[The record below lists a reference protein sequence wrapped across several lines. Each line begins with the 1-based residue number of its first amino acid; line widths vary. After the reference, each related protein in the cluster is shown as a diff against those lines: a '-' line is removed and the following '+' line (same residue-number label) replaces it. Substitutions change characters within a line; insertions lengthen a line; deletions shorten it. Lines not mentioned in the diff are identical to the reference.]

1 MSTVQEKVFQKV
13 SLILSNKTS
22 FWIFLPKQNLNTYSC
37 IMGFE
42 TFGFSQELLEG
53 LDAMNFSEPTPIQQ
67 QAIPE
72 ILAGKDLIASAQ
84 TGTGKTAAFLL
95 PVIESNLHKNKGHID
110 TLIIVPTRE
119 LGLQIDQQLEGFA
132 YFVPVSSIAVY
143 GGGDGKEFE
152 VQKRALKEGT
162 DVVIATPGKLLSH
175 LNMGYVDMTHLKH
188 LILDEVDRMLDMG
201 FIEDIQRILTFLP
214 DERQTLFFSATMPP
228 KIRQLAVKLLKNPVQ
243 INISISKPAAGIKQ
257 GAYSVYDT
265 QKLHLLKHIFEG
277 RNLKSAILFAGTKQK
292 VKEVERELRK
302 MGLNVGAIHS
312 DLEQAQ
318 REEVLLGFRNKNV
331 TILVATDVVSRGI
344 DVLGIELVVNY
355 DVPADPEDYV
365 HRIGRTAR
373 AETKGEAVT
382 LISPLDQRKFSR
394 IEEMIETVVEKY
406 MLPDNF
412 ETGPVYDPTKNKE
425 GFKGKNRRSK
435 GKSQPVAES
444 KTARSIS
451 KTNTNQGNS
460 ADRSRSAN
468 IPNENK
474 HIVKRSD
481 WKKP

>member
-1 MSTVQEKVFQKV
+1 
-13 SLILSNKTS
+13 
-22 FWIFLPKQNLNTYSC
+22 
-37 IMGFE
+37 MGFE
-42 TFGFSQELLEG
+42 TFGFSQELLDG

-95 PVIESNLHKNKGHID
+95 PIIESNLKNNTGKID

-152 VQKRALKEGT
+152 VQKRALREGT
-162 DVVIATPGKLLSH
+162 DIVIATPGKLLSH
-175 LNMGYVDMTHLKH
+175 LNMGYVDMKNLKH

-214 DERQTLFFSATMPP
+214 EHRQTLFFSATMPP

-265 QKLHLLKHIFEG
+265 QKLQLLKTIFEG
-277 RNLKSAILFAGTKQK
+277 RDLKSAILFAGTKQK

-318 REEVLLGFRNKNV
+318 REEVLLGFRNKNI

-344 DVLGIELVVNY
+344 DVQGIELVVNY

-382 LISPLDQRKFSR
+382 LINPLDQRKFSR

-406 MLPDNF
+406 TLPDNF
-412 ETGPVYDPTKNKE
+412 DSGPVYDPMKNKE
-425 GFKGKNRRSK
+425 DSKGKSRRSK
-435 GKSQPVAES
+435 GKSQPLAVN
-444 KTARSIS
+444 KTARPVS
-451 KTNTNQGNS
+451 KVNSNQEKRPVASKAES
-460 ADRSRSAN
+460 AS
-468 IPNENK
+468 NK
-474 HIVKRSD
+474 NAHIVKRED
-481 WKKP
+481 WKKPE

>member
-1 MSTVQEKVFQKV
+1 
-13 SLILSNKTS
+13 
-22 FWIFLPKQNLNTYSC
+22 
-37 IMGFE
+37 MGFE
-42 TFGFSQELLEG
+42 SFGFSQELLDG

-95 PVIESNLHKNKGHID
+95 PIIESNLKNNNGKID

-152 VQKRALKEGT
+152 VQKRALREGT
-162 DVVIATPGKLLSH
+162 DIVIATPGKLLSH
-175 LNMGYVDMTHLKH
+175 LNMGYVDMKNLKH

-214 DERQTLFFSATMPP
+214 EDRQTLFFSATMPP

-265 QKLHLLKHIFEG
+265 QKLQLLKTIFEG
-277 RNLKSAILFAGTKQK
+277 RDLKSAILFAGTKQK

-344 DVLGIELVVNY
+344 DVQGIELVVNY

-382 LISPLDQRKFSR
+382 LINPLDQRKFSR
-394 IEEMIETVVEKY
+394 IEEMIETTVDKY
-406 MLPDNF
+406 PLPDNF
-412 ETGPVYDPTKNKE
+412 ETGPVYDPIKNKE
-425 GFKGKNRRSK
+425 DSK
-435 GKSQPVAES
+435 GKSRRPRGKSQPNAAS
-444 KTARSIS
+444 KTERPIS
-451 KTNTNQGNS
+451 KVNANKGNQTNQSKSES
-460 ADRSRSAN
+460 APIKN
-468 IPNENK
+468 T
-474 HIVKRSD
+474 HVVKRAD
-481 WKKP
+481 WKKPE

>member
-1 MSTVQEKVFQKV
+1 
-13 SLILSNKTS
+13 
-22 FWIFLPKQNLNTYSC
+22 
-37 IMGFE
+37 MGFE
-42 TFGFSQELLEG
+42 TFGFSQELLDG
-53 LDAMNFSEPTPIQQ
+53 LDAMNFREPTPIQQ

-95 PVIESNLHKNKGHID
+95 PIIESNLKNNTGKID

-152 VQKRALKEGT
+152 VQKRALREGT
-162 DVVIATPGKLLSH
+162 DIVIATPGKLLSH
-175 LNMGYVDMTHLKH
+175 LNMGYVDMKDLKH

-214 DERQTLFFSATMPP
+214 EDRQTLFFSATMPP

-265 QKLHLLKHIFEG
+265 QKLQLLKTIFEG
-277 RNLKSAILFAGTKQK
+277 RDLKSAILFAGTKQK

-382 LISPLDQRKFSR
+382 LINPLDQRKFSR

-406 MLPDNF
+406 TLPDNF
-412 ETGPVYDPTKNKE
+412 EAGPVYDPIKNKE
-425 GFKGKNRRSK
+425 DSKGKSRRSK
-435 GKSQPVAES
+435 GKPQPTAAS
-444 KTARSIS
+444 KTARPVNKVNHKQES
-451 KTNTNQGNS
+451 KDILPKS
-460 ADRSRSAN
+460 ESDS
-468 IPNENK
+468 NK
-474 HIVKRSD
+474 NAHLVKRED
-481 WKKP
+481 WKKPE

>member
-1 MSTVQEKVFQKV
+1 
-13 SLILSNKTS
+13 
-22 FWIFLPKQNLNTYSC
+22 
-37 IMGFE
+37 MGFE
-42 TFGFSQELLEG
+42 TFGFSQELLDG
-53 LDAMNFSEPTPIQQ
+53 LDAMNFREPTPIQQ

-95 PVIESNLHKNKGHID
+95 PIIESNLKNNTGKID

-143 GGGDGKEFE
+143 GGGDGIEFE
-152 VQKRALKEGT
+152 VQKRALRGGT
-162 DVVIATPGKLLSH
+162 DIVIATPGKLLSH
-175 LNMGYVDMTHLKH
+175 LNMGYVDMKNLKH
-188 LILDEVDRMLDMG
+188 LVLDEVDRMLDMG

-214 DERQTLFFSATMPP
+214 EDRQTLFFSATMPP

-265 QKLHLLKHIFEG
+265 QKLQLLKTIFEG
-277 RNLKSAILFAGTKQK
+277 RDLKSAILFAGTKQK

-382 LISPLDQRKFSR
+382 LINPLDQRKFSR
-394 IEEMIETVVEKY
+394 IEEMIETIVEKY
-406 MLPDNF
+406 TLPENF
-412 ETGPVYDPTKNKE
+412 EAGPVYDPMKNKE
-425 GFKGKNRRSK
+425 DSKGNSRRSK
-435 GKSQPVAES
+435 RKPQPSAASKTDRPVNKVNHKQES
-444 KTARSIS
+444 KEILPKSEGDS
-451 KTNTNQGNS
+451 
-460 ADRSRSAN
+460 
-468 IPNENK
+468 NK
-474 HIVKRSD
+474 NAHLVKRED
-481 WKKP
+481 WKKPE

>member
-1 MSTVQEKVFQKV
+1 
-13 SLILSNKTS
+13 
-22 FWIFLPKQNLNTYSC
+22 
-37 IMGFE
+37 MGFE
-42 TFGFSQELLEG
+42 TFGFSQELLDG
-53 LDAMNFSEPTPIQQ
+53 LDAMNFREPTPIQQ

-95 PVIESNLHKNKGHID
+95 PIIESNLKNNTGKID

-143 GGGDGKEFE
+143 GGGDGIEFE
-152 VQKRALKEGT
+152 VQKRALREGT
-162 DVVIATPGKLLSH
+162 DIVIATPGKLLSH
-175 LNMGYVDMTHLKH
+175 LNMGYVDMKNLKH
-188 LILDEVDRMLDMG
+188 LVLDEVDRMLDMG

-214 DERQTLFFSATMPP
+214 EDRQTLFFSATMPP

-265 QKLHLLKHIFEG
+265 QKLQLLKTIFEG
-277 RNLKSAILFAGTKQK
+277 RDLKSAILFAGTKQK

-382 LISPLDQRKFSR
+382 LINPLDQRKFSR
-394 IEEMIETVVEKY
+394 IEEMIETIVEKY
-406 MLPDNF
+406 TLPENF
-412 ETGPVYDPTKNKE
+412 EAGPVYDPMKNKE
-425 GFKGKNRRSK
+425 DSKGNSRRSK
-435 GKSQPVAES
+435 RKPQPSAASKTDRPVNKVNHKQES
-444 KTARSIS
+444 KDILPKSES
-451 KTNTNQGNS
+451 DS
-460 ADRSRSAN
+460 
-468 IPNENK
+468 NK
-474 HIVKRSD
+474 NAHLVKRED
-481 WKKP
+481 WKKPE